1 MIMYPVSGVQGGGPG
16 MHDTIIIAL
25 NKNTDWLPKVDDFT
39 YCPGYNNWKAH
50 KKIPLL
56 YTCGVL

>member
-1 MIMYPVSGVQGGGPG
+1 MYDIVSCRE

-25 NKNTDWLPKVDDFT
+25 DKNIDWLPKVDDFT

-50 KKIPLL
+50 KKLL
-56 YTCGVL
+56 VVFYKKVWTRATL